1 MSHDVTSGGFR
12 SDFDFKIRF
21 SSTTVDLLDTRY
33 YYTWYYFFLQHPP
46 PSNDLTFYN
55 LTFIVRVVLSEVTV
69 IMTMSLLR
77 AVTCDVPRQDH
88 NKYICG
94 SVNAVNR
101 SHTYSI
107 STFLLSPSPASSIT
121 FANL

>member
-1 MSHDVTSGGFR
+1 MSHDVTSGRFR
-12 SDFDFKIRF
+12 SDFDFKIKF

-69 IMTMSLLR
+69 IMTMSLL
-77 AVTCDVPRQDH
+77 VTCDVPRQDH
-88 NKYICG
+88 NK
-94 SVNAVNR
+94 
-101 SHTYSI
+101 
-107 STFLLSPSPASSIT
+107 
-121 FANL
+121 